1 MAGRWRSRRNS
12 KTAGGWP
19 WPAAPLGVRSTAPPY
34 WPRNWPRALSNPDEP
49 SYRRLR
55 TGRAFPEESALS
67 NETLTAQGTL
77 ELGLAGDGALR
88 WAVADITDVMEEV
101 RDRFDLWPVP
111 AAALGRCLAGAALL
125 QRLSTKTPSRLVL
138 EVRGDG
144 PILRVLAEADDAG
157 NLRGLVGDGR
167 VQVPDWPGGK
177 LGVGRAV
184 GRGYLRVLREYER
197 GNSYHSQVELVSGE
211 IGEDVAHYL
220 AQSEQARSAVLR
232 GVLGKPS
239 GVAAAGGMVVE
250 VLPGAPEETI
260 ARLESNIAGIR
271 GVSHLLEEGGAEH
284 VVEQVLAGF
293 DREGKEVRPLR
304 YRCRC
309 SREKL
314 LNHLTL
320 LPAEDRDYLKA
331 DDGAIEADCAFC
343 GTRYRYPPEE
353 LT

>member
-1 MAGRWRSRRNS
+1 
-12 KTAGGWP
+12 
-19 WPAAPLGVRSTAPPY
+19 V
-34 WPRNWPRALSNPDEP
+34 
-49 SYRRLR
+49 
-55 TGRAFPEESALS
+55 
-67 NETLTAQGTL
+67 NETSSTAQGTL
-77 ELGLAGDGALR
+77 ELGMAGNGAFR

-125 QRLSTKTPSRLVL
+125 QRLSTKSPSRLML

-157 NLRGLVGDGR
+157 NLRGLVGDAR

-184 GRGYLRVLREYER
+184 GKGYLRVLREYEQ
-197 GNSYHSQVELVSGE
+197 GNSYQSQVELVSGE
-211 IGEDVAHYL
+211 IGEDVAFYL
-220 AQSEQARSAVLR
+220 SQSEQRQSAVLL

-250 VLPGAPEETI
+250 VLPGAPEETV

-271 GVSHLLEEGGAEH
+271 GVSHLIEEGGAEH
-284 VVEQVLAGF
+284 VVERVLAGL
-293 DREGKEVRPLR
+293 DREVKEVRPLR

-309 SREKL
+309 SRERL
-314 LNHLTL
+314 LNHLAL
-320 LPAEDRDYLKA
+320 LPADDRDYLRA
-331 DDGAIEADCAFC
+331 DDGAIDADCAFC
-343 GTRYRYPPEE
+343 GARYRFTPED